1 MPRQYPPHFRRE
13 MVDRML
19 GGEAVL
25 ALVLE
30 TRVPEQTLHRWKHQ
44 ALIDAGLVEGVDSTQ
59 NAELRAAK
67 KRIKALEE
75 ELQLVREASALFDS
89 LAVVDPKEHRPS
101 RKNS

>member
-1 MPRQYPPHFRRE
+1 
-13 MVDRML
+13 
-19 GGEAVL
+19 
-25 ALVLE
+25 
-30 TRVPEQTLHRWKHQ
+30 
-44 ALIDAGLVEGVDSTQ
+44 VEGVDSTQ

>member
-1 MPRQYPPHFRRE
+1 MI
-13 MVDRML
+13 DRML

-30 TRVPEQTLHRWKHQ
+30 TSVSEQTLVRWKYQ

-75 ELQLVREASALFDS
+75 ELQLERGSSIV
-89 LAVVDPKEHRPS
+89 
-101 RKNS
+101 

>member
-1 MPRQYPPHFRRE
+1 MPHQYPPHFRRE
-13 MVDRML
+13 MIDRML
-19 GGEAVL
+19 GGEAVV

-30 TRVPEQTLHRWKHQ
+30 TSVPEQTLYRWKHQ
-44 ALIDAGLVEGVDSTQ
+44 ALIDAGLVESVDSTQ

-89 LAVVDPKEHRPS
+89 LAVVDPKGHRPS
-101 RKNS
+101 QKNS